1 MPFDAP
7 WAIDGVPISAD
18 TMRVESHNAARGNEG
33 VIGATDLAV
42 RQLDQAG
49 PQVMVLPGAFN
60 AKQRAPGLPSQM
72 YTDRAPDVTYVD
84 IGATGSAGGRS
95 DMIVAR
101 IGDPTVAGG
110 PQPPSDP
117 TGPYAWPEV
126 ISGVADGART
136 IAEAGKAG
144 WTAIPLARIDIPANM
159 SAITQSMIVDLR
171 KVANPNRDRDIY
183 TYALSTSQA
192 EVQTATS
199 TAGEYW
205 PNLARWDLAIPE
217 WATRA
222 KIVATWA
229 GVLAPA
235 GNAVGRVWVGIGS
248 QTSPNTVTSQQIRYD
263 TPNASQGSRMAI
275 IAADDVAIPA
285 SMRGTVQRFGMR
297 AYNESASS
305 SSARIG
311 VDWASAII
319 LDIEFAETPVS
330 EQVI

>member
-18 TMRVESHNAARGNEG
+18 TMRVQSHNAARGREG
-33 VIGATDLAV
+33 IISATDLAV

-72 YTDRAPDVTYVD
+72 YTDRAPDVTHVD

-110 PQPPSDP
+110 PQPDDAAAK
-117 TGPYAWPEV
+117 GYAWPEI
-126 ISGVADGART
+126 ISGVAAGART
-136 IAEAGKAG
+136 LAEANKAG
-144 WTAIPLARIDIPANM
+144 WTAIPLARLDIPANT

-171 KVANPNRDRDIY
+171 QVANPNRDRNVY
-183 TYALSTSQA
+183 TYALVSAQA
-192 EVQTATS
+192 EAQTATS
-199 TAGEYW
+199 EAGEFW
-205 PNLARWDLAIPE
+205 PNLARWDLLIPE

-222 KIVATWA
+222 KIIATWA
-229 GVLAPA
+229 GVVASS
-235 GNAVGRVWVGIGS
+235 NAVGRVWVGIGDTG
-248 QTSPNTVTSQQIRYD
+248 QTAPNAVKTQEVRYD
-263 TPNASQGSRMAI
+263 FPSSGATRVPI
-275 IAADDVAIPA
+275 IATDDIAIPA
-285 SMRGTVQRFGMR
+285 SIRGTVRRFGMR
-297 AYNESASS
+297 ARKETGTS
-305 SSARIG
+305 IT
-311 VDWASAII
+311 VDWGSSLS